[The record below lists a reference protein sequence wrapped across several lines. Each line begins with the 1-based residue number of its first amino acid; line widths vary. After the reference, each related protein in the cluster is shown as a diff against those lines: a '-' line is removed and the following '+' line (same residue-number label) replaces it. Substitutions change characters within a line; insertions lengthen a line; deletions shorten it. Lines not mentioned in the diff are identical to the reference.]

1 MKHLNKIF
9 AAALMVFGLSSQA
22 QDSDNPWAI
31 TFGAN
36 AVDTQA
42 SATFDGDF
50 ASRFNKPFKVKDN
63 WNILPSVSYLTVS
76 RSVGNNF
83 SVGVTGSVNKITKV
97 VNQLTEG
104 GEYIVTNPGD
114 LTYYAAD
121 ANIRYSLMSL
131 IGSKV
136 IDPSAH
142 IGGGYTWFGDESA
155 GSLNGGLGLTLWFTE
170 TVGLSLQSTYK
181 KTFGEDKATTGVR
194 SHVQHFAGLTF
205 KFGGK
210 DTDGD
215 GIYDKDDACPEVFG
229 PKELN
234 GCPDTDGDTVL
245 DKDDTCPEVAGLV
258 EFQGCPDTDGDG
270 VQDSADAC
278 VDVPGLKEFQG
289 CPDTDGDGVQ
299 DKSDKCPTV
308 KGPKENGGC
317 PWPDT
322 DGDGVL
328 DKDDACPT
336 VPGLAQYQG
345 CPKPASAYAEEATG
359 ALTNI
364 LFDFNK
370 ATVRAESAGKIE
382 QAATILN
389 SAKDATFLVT
399 GYTDA
404 KGAEAYNLKLSR
416 QRAAAVVA
424 ALEAKGVSTT
434 QLKSVGV
441 GERDA
446 KVSEKASDAER
457 QADRKVVVEAVN
469 GAAWDALQKSDLPV
483 VEKKVVKKKA
493 TKKRK

>member
-42 SATFDGDF
+42 SATKNADF
-50 ASRFNKPFKVKDN
+50 ADRFNKPFKVKDN

-215 GIYDKDDACPEVFG
+215 GIYDKDDACPETAG

-245 DKDDTCPEVAGLV
+245 DKDDTCPQVAGLV

-278 VDVPGLKEFQG
+278 IDVPGLKEFGG

-299 DKSDKCPTV
+299 DKNDKCPTV

-328 DKDDACPT
+328 DKDDKCPSVKGT
-336 VPGLAQYQG
+336 VANNG
-345 CPKPASAYAEEATG
+345 CPEITEEQITKLNAYAKT
-359 ALTNI
+359 I
-364 LFDFNK
+364 LFN
-370 ATVRAESAGKIE
+370 SGKSTFKQETFAVLQSITAILKEYPSSKFSIE
-382 QAATILN
+382 GHTD
-389 SAKDATFLVT
+389 SDGKDAMNQKLSEDRAGAVKNYLIENGIASDRLTSSGFGESKPIDT
-399 GYTDA
+399 NKTA
-404 KGAEAYNLKLSR
+404 KGKANNRRVEVKL
-416 QRAAAVVA
+416 
-424 ALEAKGVSTT
+424 
-434 QLKSVGV
+434 
-441 GERDA
+441 
-446 KVSEKASDAER
+446 
-457 QADRKVVVEAVN
+457 
-469 GAAWDALQKSDLPV
+469 
-483 VEKKVVKKKA
+483 VK
-493 TKKRK
+493 